1 MKPVSLESEGSQG
14 VVERLADPLMTGVS
28 PELLDTVLACTRT
41 CMEELDVTF
50 GASDEMTLCG
60 SVARRFDVDAEG
72 VLCDARM

>member
-14 VVERLADPLMTGVS
+14 VVERLADPLTTGVS
-28 PELLDTVLACTRT
+28 PETVLACTRT